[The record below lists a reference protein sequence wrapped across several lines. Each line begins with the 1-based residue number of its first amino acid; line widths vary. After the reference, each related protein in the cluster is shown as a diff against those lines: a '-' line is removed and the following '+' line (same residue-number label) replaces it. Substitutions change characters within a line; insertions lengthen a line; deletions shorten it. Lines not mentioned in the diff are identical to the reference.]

1 LREKQGGAMTE
12 IAVPSGAGPF
22 GTPPT
27 AAPQD
32 RAPPRYRQI
41 LAALAAAFAAEGER
55 RILWLPVCFGTGVA
69 VYFTLAVEPPLWL
82 GTALALAAIAVC
94 VLVWQRPVWRS
105 IALALAFS
113 CAGFA
118 VMQEARWERGG
129 PMLDR
134 RLGSVSLTGRVL
146 DVDALDRGW
155 RVVIAPDAIPGLD
168 AAAVPRK
175 LRIHIAATSDPVV
188 PGDRIAMKA
197 RLYPVPAQI
206 VPGGRDMQ
214 RELYF
219 AGIGGVGY
227 SFGAAHRIAG
237 AGDTSRGG
245 WREWRIR
252 LRSEMT
258 RRIVVALPGSTGGVA
273 SAVITGKRGTMAE
286 EVKQAFRESGLS
298 HLLAIAGL
306 HLGLVGGFVFFAV
319 RGGLALIPP
328 LALRFAI
335 KKIAAAATLVVL
347 FCYLMIS
354 GAAIPTERA
363 FVMNGIVFA
372 AIMID
377 RLRISMRI
385 CALAALVVLVLDPA
399 SLVGVSFQMSF
410 GAVVALIAVYERWG
424 SQLARFFHRG
434 SFAYRA
440 AGYCGAIAVTTLV
453 VTVGTEPFAIYH
465 FHHLV
470 LYSPLANVIAVPIS
484 AMWTLPWG
492 VIACLLMPFGLEQ
505 LGLTPMGW
513 GIDTTIWVA
522 MQVAALR
529 GNVWMLPLLPTW
541 GVILVALG
549 GLWLCL
555 WQAGWRYWGLVPIVI
570 GLATMLFTRPPDIV
584 LGDFGRLL
592 AARLPD
598 GGYAVAP
605 TTEKITRSFLASD
618 TGAELHP
625 WPEPGKAEGPLDCT
639 ATGRCVYATNGRRIA
654 IVTDETGLPVLCH
667 TVDAIVAQVPAGF
680 RCRND
685 IPVADRID
693 SWRYGSIA
701 LWLDPDGVRMVSA
714 NPSRGDRPWVPHPL
728 SKRERA
734 ALAPAA
740 PVTTSPVREEKADP
754 EAENR
759 ASKPD

>member
-1 LREKQGGAMTE
+1 M
-12 IAVPSGAGPF
+12 
-22 GTPPT
+22 
-27 AAPQD
+27 
-32 RAPPRYRQI
+32 
-41 LAALAAAFAAEGER
+41 AAFAAEGER
-55 RILWLPVCFGTGVA
+55 RILWLPVCFGTGIA
-69 VYFTLAVEPPLWL
+69 LYFTLTSEPPLWL
-82 GTALALAAIAVC
+82 GTAAALMATVIC
-94 VLVWQRPVWRS
+94 TLIWQRPVARGV
-105 IALALAFS
+105 ALALAFT

-118 VMQEARWERGG
+118 VMQEARWEHGG

-134 RLGSVSLTGRVL
+134 RLNSVSLSGRVL

-155 RVVIAPDAIPGLD
+155 RVVIAPDAIAGLD
-168 AAAVPRK
+168 PAALPRK
-175 LRIHIAATSDPVV
+175 LRVHIAATSDPVV
-188 PGDRIAMKA
+188 PGDGIAMKA

-219 AGIGGVGY
+219 VGIGGVGY
-227 SFGAAHRIAG
+227 SFGAAHR
-237 AGDTSRGG
+237 TSGSVTSAGG
-245 WREWRIR
+245 WREWLTR

-258 RRIVVALPGSTGGVA
+258 RRIVAALPGSTGGVA

-306 HLGLVGGFVFFAV
+306 HLGLVGGFVFFTV

-328 LALRFAI
+328 VALRFPI

-372 AIMID
+372 AILID

-385 CALAALVVLVLDPA
+385 CALAALVVLVLNPA
-399 SLVGVSFQMSF
+399 SLIGVSFQMSF
-410 GAVVALIAVYERWG
+410 GAVVALIAVYETWG
-424 SQLARFFHRG
+424 TQLARFFHRG

-453 VTVGTEPFAIYH
+453 VTIGTEPFAIYH

-492 VIACLLMPFGLEQ
+492 VVACLLMPFGLEQ
-505 LGLTPMGW
+505 LALTPMGW
-513 GIDTTIWVA
+513 GIDATIWVA
-522 MQVAALR
+522 LRIAALP
-529 GNVWMLPLLPTW
+529 GNVWMLPLLPTS
-541 GVILVALG
+541 GVVLVALG

-555 WQAGWRYWGLVPIVI
+555 WQGRWRLWGTVGIVA
-570 GLATMLFTRPPDIV
+570 GLATMAFTRPPDIV

-592 AARLPD
+592 AARQPN
-598 GGYAVAP
+598 GGYTVAP
-605 TTEKITRSFLASD
+605 STEKITRSFLASD

-625 WPEPGKAEGPLDCT
+625 WPEPGKAEGQLDCT
-639 ATGRCVYATNGRRIA
+639 ATGRCIYAANGRRIA
-654 IVTDETGLPVLCH
+654 IVTAEAGLPVLCH

-680 RCRND
+680 ACRND
-685 IPVADRID
+685 IPIADRID

-701 LWLDPDGVRMVSA
+701 LWLEPGRVRVESA
-714 NPSRGDRPWVPHPL
+714 NQSRGDRPWVPHPL

-734 ALAPAA
+734 ALAPSA
-740 PVTTSPVREEKADP
+740 PATASPVLDERSDP
-754 EAENR
+754 DAESR
-759 ASKPD
+759 ATRPD